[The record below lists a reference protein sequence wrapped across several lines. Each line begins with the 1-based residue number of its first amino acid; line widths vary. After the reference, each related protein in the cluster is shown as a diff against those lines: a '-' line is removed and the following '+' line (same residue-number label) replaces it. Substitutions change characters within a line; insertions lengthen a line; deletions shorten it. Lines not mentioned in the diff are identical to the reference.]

1 MTRKKPTPG
10 DGPRQT
16 SLMLPLSGGKDMAE
30 VAVLGGN
37 FQEPDGTD
45 WRQSVYDKLIA
56 EGYAA
61 GKNGA

>member
-1 MTRKKPTPG
+1 MTRKKPNPG

-16 SLMLPLSGGKDMAE
+16 SLMLPLSGGKDTLD
-30 VAVLGGN
+30 VAAPGGH
-37 FQEPDGTD
+37 FQKPDGTD

-61 GKNGA
+61 GKNGE